1 MEQNREPRANP
12 LHGWIALSA
21 PELVLKITGRRVVWT
36 MNGMGEVDKRF
47 KGKKKKK
54 KAMTY
59 HLRNNNTEED
69 LNVLK
74 IEKWSKIHSINRE
87 LKREVEKLT

>member
-1 MEQNREPRANP
+1 
-12 LHGWIALSA
+12 
-21 PELVLKITGRRVVWT
+21 
-36 MNGMGEVDKRF
+36 
-47 KGKKKKK
+47 
-54 KAMTY
+54 MTY